1 MAQFPPYWG
10 MNFTPTIHNR
20 AEGPTD
26 PANIKLHAN
35 FVVAVTGAGKGL
47 GRQIALSYARAGAKG
62 IVIAS
67 RTEADLRSLEAE
79 IKNVN
84 ATADVLSQPC
94 DTQSSEHVKALAKA
108 TKERFGRLDAVIANA
123 GIISKYITKED
134 GKEYMPVGVVEEDDF
149 ERVINTNLIGS
160 WRVAN
165 QFVPFLQDTKDG
177 VQAFVVITS
186 IASHMNKSEMTP
198 IAYNLSKICMNRLA
212 EHIHADHFEKDGIQA
227 FAVHPGAVMTEQT
240 KRHHETQLGQMWTD
254 VLTDDDALC
263 GGFLT
268 WLTSE
273 RREWLSGRYLSANWD
288 TKELEDMKEDI
299 VGSDKLVM
307 RMTT

>member
-20 AEGPTD
+20 VEGPTD

-94 DTQSSEHVKALAKA
+94 DTQSSEDVKALAKA
-108 TKERFGRLDAVIANA
+108 TKERFGRLDAVVSRAILAV
-123 GIISKYITKED
+123 S
-134 GKEYMPVGVVEEDDF
+134 
-149 ERVINTNLIGS
+149 GS
-160 WRVAN
+160 
-165 QFVPFLQDTKDG
+165 G
-177 VQAFVVITS
+177 
-186 IASHMNKSEMTP
+186 
-198 IAYNLSKICMNRLA
+198 
-212 EHIHADHFEKDGIQA
+212 
-227 FAVHPGAVMTEQT
+227 
-240 KRHHETQLGQMWTD
+240 
-254 VLTDDDALC
+254 VLT
-263 GGFLT
+263 
-268 WLTSE
+268 
-273 RREWLSGRYLSANWD
+273 
-288 TKELEDMKEDI
+288 
-299 VGSDKLVM
+299 
-307 RMTT
+307 